1 MILDNDKR
9 IDEKIKGAM
18 QPENAEKILIVDDE
32 KDIRKLVGIYLKRQ
46 GYQILEAENGK
57 QAIDLV
63 REFRYRSDH
72 YGYYDA

>member
-46 GYQILEAENGK
+46 GYQILEAENGNRRL
-57 QAIDLV
+57 IW
-63 REFRYRSDH
+63 
-72 YGYYDA
+72 